1 MLPAVQHLG
10 STTAGLRLGG
20 GATRL
25 AFDGDRYGAI
35 GGTTRLRTP
44 GYDHARDRYE
54 IEVGCGAVS
63 LSGDE
68 QTQAHDPSSGR
79 AEPPIQMRRDP

>member
-1 MLPAVQHLG
+1 M
-10 STTAGLRLGG
+10 
-20 GATRL
+20 
-25 AFDGDRYGAI
+25 
-35 GGTTRLRTP
+35 TTRAP
-44 GYDHARDRYE
+44 YE

-68 QTQAHDPSSGR
+68 ETQAHDPSSGR